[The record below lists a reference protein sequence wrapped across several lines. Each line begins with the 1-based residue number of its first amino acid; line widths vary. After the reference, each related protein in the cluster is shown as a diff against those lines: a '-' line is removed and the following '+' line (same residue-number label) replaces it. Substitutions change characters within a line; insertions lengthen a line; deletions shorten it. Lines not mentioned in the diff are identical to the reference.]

1 VGVGFEVIMKTG
13 SVNSILS
20 AKGAWMPRF
29 TAGAVWLLVLA
40 VLVTCT
46 ACGTKRRSY
55 TAYDARRYITEHDLK
70 NLPPTNIPIVINERV
85 IAWMEYFQGAGRK
98 HFQRYMERSGRYMP
112 LMKAILKEQGMP
124 TDLVYIALIESGFNT
139 HAYSRAA
146 AVGPW
151 QFIGSTGKIYKLRI
165 DGWVDERRDPVK
177 STYAAA
183 KLFRDLYNDYGDWY
197 LAMVGYNAG
206 PGRVAKA
213 MEITGSRD
221 FWVMADHKKAL
232 KAETRDYVPKYIAA
246 TIMAKAP
253 EKFGFRNLDYHEP
266 WEHESA
272 AVETQTDLSVIAKC
286 AGVSEATV
294 FDLNPHLVRGAT
306 PPNERNYRVRL
317 PKGTTGK
324 FLAAYAKVPEDERVQ
339 IVRHKVRRGDTMY
352 KIARRYGVG
361 VNALAKANGLS
372 RKSRLQRGSTLIVP
386 VGSYA
391 KYAKFESGG
400 GSGSGKRSLIRYR
413 VKRGDTLSGIAAK
426 YRGVTVSDIRRWNR
440 LRSRSHIRAGQKL
453 KIYMRGSGPSYASS
467 SSGGGG
473 AGYHTVRRGETL
485 GTIARRYGTT
495 TKKLMALNGITN
507 PKSLRAGKKIKVSG
521 DASPSSGSSSSS
533 KSGGAATSTYVVKS
547 GDSPGVIA
555 ERFGMSTKQL
565 MAMNGIKDPRRLRA
579 GMKLKVSGGSGAPAT
594 SSDEVE
600 PVALPADL
608 VEDVAVKDEPVVET
622 VPRKAASSRSTH
634 TVRSGET
641 LGAIAV
647 KYGTTTKR
655 LMAMNGIKD
664 PRRVRAGTKL
674 KVDGPASSS
683 EIAESAT
690 PSVRAPA
697 TGSSSSAAGTHTVRS
712 GETLGEI
719 AAKYGVTTKQLMAW
733 NGIKNPRRVRA
744 GTKLVIKGGTAPKA
758 KAEKSSA
765 RERAAT
771 PAKMA
776 SQAPAPEARPVTH
789 KVRSGETLW
798 DIARRHNVTIA
809 QLQKWNNLS
818 DPSAVRAGTTLKI
831 VKN

>member
-1 VGVGFEVIMKTG
+1 
-13 SVNSILS
+13 
-20 AKGAWMPRF
+20 MPGLTRC
-29 TAGAVWLLVLA
+29 AVWMLVLA

-46 ACGTKRRSY
+46 ACGTKRHAY

-70 NLPPTNIPIVINERV
+70 DLPPTNIPIVVNERV
-85 IAWMEYFQGAGRK
+85 VAWMEYFQGAGRK
-98 HFQRYMERSGRYMP
+98 HFQRYLERSGRYMP

-139 HAYSRAA
+139 HAYSRSA

-183 KLFRDLYNDYGDWY
+183 RLFRDLYNDYGDWY

-206 PGRVAKA
+206 PGRVSKA

-253 EKFGFRNLDYHEP
+253 EKFGFRNLNYQDP

-272 AVETQTDLSVIAKC
+272 PVETQTDLSVIAKC
-286 AGVSEATV
+286 AGVSEETV

-306 PPNERNYRVRL
+306 PPGERAYRVRL
-317 PKGTTGK
+317 PKGTTDK
-324 FLAAYAKVPEDERVQ
+324 FLLAYAKVPEDERVQ
-339 IVRHKVRRGDTMY
+339 IVRHNVRKGDTMY
-352 KIARRYGVG
+352 KVARRYGVG

-372 RKSRLQRGSTLIVP
+372 RKSRLQRGSTLIIP
-386 VGSYA
+386 VGSYT
-391 KYAKFESGG
+391 KYAKFEESKGT
-400 GSGSGKRSLIRYR
+400 GSGSGKRNLVRYK

-440 LRSRSHIRAGQKL
+440 LGSRSHIRAGQRL
-453 KIYMRGSGPSYASS
+453 KIYTRGSGPSYASS
-467 SSGGGG
+467 SSDGGG

-485 GTIARRYGTT
+485 GTIAGRYGTT
-495 TKKLMALNGITN
+495 TKDLMALNGITD
-507 PKSLRAGKKIKVSG
+507 PKSLKAGKKIKVRA
-521 DASPSSGSSSSS
+521 DASPSSGGTSSS
-533 KSGGAATSTYVVKS
+533 KGSGSAQGTYVVKS
-547 GDSPGVIA
+547 GDSPGMIA
-555 ERFGMSTKQL
+555 QRFGMSTKQL

-579 GMKLKVSGGSGAPAT
+579 GMKLKVSGKGAAPAAS
-594 SSDEVE
+594 SSDAVE
-600 PVALPADL
+600 PIAMPVDTTADTT
-608 VEDVAVKDEPVVET
+608 EDVAVNDEPVVEPA
-622 VPRKAASSRSTH
+622 PRKAASSRHTH

-674 KVDGPASSS
+674 KVEGSASSPDVT
-683 EIAESAT
+683 ESART
-690 PSVRAPA
+690 PIEVPA
-697 TGSSSSAAGTHTVRS
+697 TGSPSSSAGTHTVRS
-712 GETLGEI
+712 GETLGAI

-733 NGIKNPRRVRA
+733 NGIKDPRRVRA
-744 GTKLVIKGGTAPKA
+744 GTKLVIKGGSEPKA

-765 RERAAT
+765 RERTAA
-771 PAKMA
+771 PVKIA
-776 SQAPAPEARPVTH
+776 SSVSAEAQPVTH
-789 KVRSGETLW
+789 KVKSGETLW

-818 DPSAVRAGTTLKI
+818 DPSSVRAGTTLKI